1 MAQSPSAARPSLME
15 RRRRGPAGD
24 GADLYCVPGIL
35 SDNEEEKGDMGKR
48 ESEMLMT
55 SHCALCRMDSGSIGH
70 LNFEKGWDLVW
81 KSRHVITSK
90 INSD

>member
-55 SHCALCRMDSGSIGH
+55 SHCALCRM
-70 LNFEKGWDLVW
+70 EGWTAAALDILILKRVG
-81 KSRHVITSK
+81 I
-90 INSD
+90 